1 MSKSK
6 AELLNEETS
15 EKGLG
20 LSKKEKLNAIDVLQ
34 ADDNYVTHTG
44 TLNSIVIDKRAKDI
58 RKELK
63 KPVKKKKYEQ
73 VTLEDMPF

>member
-20 LSKKEKLNAIDVLQ
+20 LSKKEKLSDLM
-34 ADDNYVTHTG
+34 H
-44 TLNSIVIDKRAKDI
+44 LFK
-58 RKELK
+58 
-63 KPVKKKKYEQ
+63 
-73 VTLEDMPF
+73 